1 MWAMTYQFD
10 FKDLKIT
17 VSQIENVLGYT
28 EGDDRTF
35 VMDLIDELLIESQKI
50 CSIKAQYSVFND
62 VSFDK
67 NSGSVNIEGISF
79 EIKKIVFGQIKK
91 SDSAAL
97 FLCTAGDEI
106 GIRSR
111 KAMQDRD
118 FLKGYI
124 YDVIGSEVV
133 ESAADLMQDKLEQAA
148 ASEGLKITNRY
159 SPGYCGWD
167 VAEQRKLFTLAPGD
181 FCGIS
186 LTESALMYPVKSVSG
201 IIGIGKNV
209 NFNPYTC
216 NMCNMKNCTFS
227 RIKNQIS
234 GSK

>member
-1 MWAMTYQFD
+1 MRAMTYQFD

-50 CSIKAQYSVFND
+50 CSVKAQYSVFND

-67 NSGSVNIEGISF
+67 NSRSVNIEGISF
-79 EIKKIVFGQIKK
+79 DIKKIVFGQIKK

-167 VAEQRKLFTLAPGD
+167 VAEQHKLFQLIPD
-181 FCGIS
+181 NFCEIR
-186 LTESALMYPVKSVSG
+186 LTESALMSPEKSISG
-201 IIGIGKNV
+201 IIGIGREVRSNS
-209 NFNPYTC
+209 YTC
-216 NMCNMKNCTFS
+216 RICDMKDCIY
-227 RIKNQIS
+227 RKVKEKNL
-234 GSK
+234 

>member
-1 MWAMTYQFD
+1 MRDGTFQFD
-10 FKDLKIT
+10 FKDLRIN
-17 VSQIENVLGYT
+17 VSQIENILGYN
-28 EGDDRTF
+28 EGDDRAF

-50 CSIKAQYSVFND
+50 CSIKAQYSVFSD

-67 NSGSVNIEGISF
+67 ESRSVKINGSSF
-79 EIKKIVFGQIKK
+79 QIKKIVFGQLKK

-111 KAMQDRD
+111 KAMKERD

-124 YDVIGSEVV
+124 YDVIGSEIV
-133 ESAADLMQDKLEQAA
+133 ETAADLMQDDLQKAA

-167 VAEQRKLFTLAPGD
+167 VAEQHKLFQLIPD
-181 FCGIS
+181 NFCGVS
-186 LTESALMYPVKSVSG
+186 LNESALMSPEKSISG
-201 IIGIGKNV
+201 IIGIGRDVRSNS
-209 NFNPYTC
+209 YTC
-216 NMCNMKNCTFS
+216 SICDMKDCIY
-227 RIKNQIS
+227 RKVKEK
-234 GSK
+234 GV

>member
-1 MWAMTYQFD
+1 MTYQFD

-50 CSIKAQYSVFND
+50 CSVKAQYSVFND

-67 NSGSVNIEGISF
+67 NSRSVNIEGISF
-79 EIKKIVFGQIKK
+79 DIKKIVFGQIKK

-159 SPGYCGWD
+159 SPGYCGWM
-167 VAEQRKLFTLAPGD
+167 VSEQKKLFNLLPPG

-186 LTESALMYPVKSVSG
+186 LSDSCLMQPIKSISG
-201 IIGIGKNV
+201 FIGIGPEIHHKA
-209 NFNPYTC
+209 YTC
-216 NMCNMKNCTFS
+216 EVCESSQCLYRNLKH
-227 RIKNQIS
+227 KV
-234 GSK
+234 

>member
-1 MWAMTYQFD
+1 MTYQFD

-50 CSIKAQYSVFND
+50 CSVKAQYSVFND

-67 NSGSVNIEGISF
+67 NSRSVNIEGISF
-79 EIKKIVFGQIKK
+79 DIKKIVFGQIKK

-167 VAEQRKLFTLAPGD
+167 VAEQHKLFQLIPD
-181 FCGIS
+181 NFCEIR
-186 LTESALMYPVKSVSG
+186 LTESALMSPEKSISG
-201 IIGIGKNV
+201 IIGIGREVRSNS
-209 NFNPYTC
+209 YTC
-216 NMCNMKNCTFS
+216 RICDMKDCIY
-227 RIKNQIS
+227 RKVKEKNL
-234 GSK
+234 